1 MHTTTALSGARRE
14 LARRQADGIA
24 VSLLWDERDDRLTVA
39 VADARTGDAFV
50 LDATRDDALDVF
62 YHPYPHAARRGV
74 PFTDTLLAA

>member
-1 MHTTTALSGARRE
+1 MRNTTSIHGAPRE

-24 VSLLWDERDDRLTVA
+24 VSLLWNESDDRLTVA
-39 VADARTGDAFV
+39 VSDARTGDSFA
-50 LDATRDDALDVF
+50 LDATKDEALDVF